1 MRAIRSY
8 ARRHD
13 LHGSPPRRAS
23 VAAPAGVCGVRDR
36 RAGAGGRRQHRD
48 VHDGA
53 DDRAPS
59 AATPRAG
66 SAPHLQH
73 RPSGNRPSA
82 TLSARSRR
90 LRPSQPDARGD
101 RVVLRM
107 ERQPHRQRRCRAA
120 HGHARVRQLLRPHRR
135 ARAPRTGDTPRR
147 RAAGSG
153 AGEPRHVAAAVRREN
168 GCGRDVNRSQRRD
181 LHRCRDPAAGL
192 RVAGPRRRSRRA
204 LFAGYRC
211 TARQPRAGIPA
222 GDRAVEAWH
231 HRRAGGRRSHRDRE
245 TPA

>member
-1 MRAIRSY
+1 M
-8 ARRHD
+8 
-13 LHGSPPRRAS
+13 
-23 VAAPAGVCGVRDR
+23 AAPAGVCGVRDR

-48 VHDGA
+48 LHDGA
-53 DDRAPS
+53 DNRAPS

-73 RPSGNRPSA
+73 HPSRNRPSA

-90 LRPSQPDARGD
+90 LCPIQPDARGD

-120 HGHARVRQLLRPHRR
+120 HGHARVRQLLRPHRG
-135 ARAPRTGDTPRR
+135 ACAPWTSDTVRR

-153 AGEPRHVAAAVRREN
+153 AGEPRDVAEAVRREN
-168 GCGRDVNRSQRRD
+168 GCGRDVDRCQRRD
-181 LHRCRDPAAGL
+181 LYYYRHPAAGL
-192 RVAGPRRRSRRA
+192 RLARPRRRSRRA
-204 LFAGYRC
+204 LFAGYRR

-222 GDRAVEAWH
+222 SDRAGEA
-231 HRRAGGRRSHRDRE
+231 
-245 TPA
+245 